1 MAGLN
6 PIGAIRRVL
15 EERARRKRVQL
26 AAGWPQATARI
37 NGWKVMPAGDDAK
50 SFSESDL
57 IEARFHFHLNGDYY
71 GGYLRSAPMGRRD
84 AEKLAVGEPEV
95 NVRYNPANPDEA
107 VVLAED
113 NAGKLPFEV
122 VSG

>member
-6 PIGAIRRVL
+6 PIDAIRRAVA
-15 EERARRKRVQL
+15 ERARRKRVQL
-26 AAGWPQATARI
+26 AAGWPQATAHI
-37 NGWKVMPAGDDAK
+37 NGWKVLPTGDAAK
-50 SFSESDL
+50 SFAQTDF
-57 IEARFHFHLNGDYY
+57 IEARFHFLLNGEYY
-71 GGYLRSAPMGRRD
+71 GGYARSVAMGRHE

-95 NVRYNPANPDEA
+95 IVRYNPANPDEA

-113 NAGKLPFEV
+113 NGSILPFEI

>member
-6 PIGAIRRVL
+6 PIDAIRRAVA
-15 EERARRKRVQL
+15 ERASRKRVQL
-26 AAGWPQATARI
+26 ATGWPQATAHI
-37 NGWKVMPAGDDAK
+37 NGWKVLPAGDAAT
-50 SFSESDL
+50 SFSQTDF
-57 IEARFHFHLNGDYY
+57 IEARFHFLLNGEYY
-71 GGYLRSAPMGRRD
+71 GGYARSVAMGRRE

-95 NVRYNPANPDEA
+95 IVRYNPANPDEA

-113 NAGKLPFEV
+113 NGSILPFEI